1 MADCIH
7 CGQDCGKNPIIWN
20 DKPFCCNG
28 CSMVYQILAD
38 KQLDRY
44 YEMMPTPGI
53 RIEQENTSGTR
64 YAYLD
69 SEEIKLKLLDFSDGG
84 IARLNLF
91 IPAIHCSS
99 CIWLLEN
106 LNSLHK
112 GIMHSHV
119 NFVRK
124 EVSITFRESDISLR
138 QIVELLHTIH
148 YIPDISYNK
157 TSKDTH
163 QKANRLMIMKIGVAG
178 FAFGNIMLL
187 SFPDYLPGGEAIDKL
202 MAGTFGIVSFI
213 LALPVVTFCSSD
225 FFLSAFKSLRK
236 KIINIDLPL
245 SIGILALFLESS
257 YEIFSGSGTGYM
269 DSLAGLLFF
278 MLIGRWYQ
286 SRTYQSLSFDR
297 DYRSYFPIAVTRL
310 LDGKEE
316 FVQLKDLKTGD
327 HILVR
332 NGELIPVDSVLTEG
346 EGNIDYSFV
355 TGESIPVAKKTGDF
369 VFAGGKQSG
378 AAIKLR
384 VEKEVAQSYLTQ
396 LWNED
401 KLGDAGEMQM
411 QTIVN
416 KVSHYFTIIILAI
429 ASGAGIYWA
438 FSDLG
443 KAVYV
448 FSSILIVACPCALAL
463 TIPFTFGN
471 VMRVFGR
478 NGFYIKNTEVIE
490 KLTHADTVVFDKTG
504 TLTHSRSMNISWEG
518 NELTTHEQQWIRSVA
533 RNSTHPLS
541 VMVSEW
547 LPSSTL
553 LTVLKYKEFS
563 GLGIFG
569 EVDGHKVMLGSKK
582 FISGKDSSEEGK
594 ISMVYISIDNKLRGC
609 FNLENHYR
617 EGLQQVLNGLKNM
630 NQHLLTGDN
639 NSEESNLKSY
649 FPSTTQLHF
658 NQSPVDKLEYINTLK
673 NNGNNV
679 IMIGDGLN
687 DAGALLKADIGI
699 TIADDIYHFSP
710 ACDAILQSSKFGR
723 LQEYLL
729 FSKSALKI
737 VYLSYLISFL
747 YNIVG
752 LTFAIQGLLSPVV
765 AAILMPLS
773 SISVVTFASL
783 SVSILSKARKF

>member
-1 MADCIH
+1 MAECIH
-7 CGQDCGKNPIIWN
+7 CGQDCGKNPVIW
-20 DKPFCCNG
+20 DEKPFGCNG
-28 CSMVYQILAD
+28 CSMVYQILSE
-38 KQLDRY
+38 KKLDRY
-44 YEMMPTPGI
+44 YDMMQTPGI
-53 RIEQENTSGTR
+53 RLDQENTSGTR
-64 YAYLD
+64 YAYL
-69 SEEIKLKLLDFSDGG
+69 ENNEIRLKLLDFSDGG
-84 IARLNLF
+84 ISRVNLF

-106 LNSLHK
+106 LNTLHP

-138 QIVELLHTIH
+138 QVVELLHTIH

-157 TSKDTH
+157 EKKDDH
-163 QKANRLMIMKIGVAG
+163 QKANRRMIMKIGVAG

-187 SFPDYLPGGEAIDKL
+187 SFPDYLPGGEAIDEL

-213 LALPVVTFCSSD
+213 LALPVITFCSSD

-257 YEIFSGSGTGYM
+257 YEIFSGAGTGYM

-278 MLIGRWYQ
+278 FFFFRWYQ
-286 SRTYQSLSFDR
+286 RRTYQCLSFDR

-310 LDGKEE
+310 LDGKED

-327 HILVR
+327 IILVR
-332 NGELIPVDSVLTEG
+332 NGELIPVDSILTDG

-401 KLGDAGEMQM
+401 KLGIEGEMQM
-411 QTIVN
+411 QSVIT
-416 KVSHYFTIIILAI
+416 KVSHYFTLVILAI
-429 ASGAGIYWA
+429 AFSAGVYWS
-438 FSDLG
+438 FTDFG

-448 FSSILIVACPCALAL
+448 FASILIVACPCALSL

-504 TLTHSRSMNISWEG
+504 TLTHSRTMNIGWEG
-518 NELTTHEQQWIRSVA
+518 SELNPKEEQFIRSVA

-547 LPSSTL
+547 LPVSAL
-553 LTVLKYKEFS
+553 LDVEGYKEIS
-563 GLGIFG
+563 GLGITG
-569 EVDGHKVMLGSKK
+569 KVDGHRIMLGSRK
-582 FISGKDSSEEGK
+582 FIAGNDASDESK
-594 ISMVYISIDNKLRGC
+594 ISSVYVSIDNKLRG
-609 FNLENHYR
+609 FFKMENHYR
-617 EGLQQVLNGLKNM
+617 EGLSEVLDGMHHMQL
-630 NQHLLTGDN
+630 HLLTGDN
-639 NSEESNLKSY
+639 NSEEENLKSY
-649 FPSTTQLHF
+649 FRTETQLHF
-658 NQSPVDKLEYINTLK
+658 NQTPVDKLDYINELK
-673 NNGNNV
+673 QEGRNV

-710 ACDAILQSSKFGR
+710 ACDAILASSMFGR
-723 LQEYLL
+723 LQDYLK
-729 FSKSALKI
+729 FSKSAMKI
-737 VYLSYLISFL
+737 VYVSYLISFL

-752 LTFAIQGLLSPVV
+752 LTFAVQGLLSPVF

-783 SVSILSKARKF
+783 SVSALSKARKF